1 MRNPSNKNTVEQFI
15 KEFGKII
22 KKPTSVYFTGG
33 ATAIWFGI
41 RNTTIDVDISFQ
53 PDTDE
58 MYKAIQ
64 LLKETLNMNIEIVSP
79 SHFIPLIPGWDKRNI
94 FIQKNNNV
102 SFFHYDLYSQ
112 IIAKVQ
118 RGWEQDL
125 IDATGFSHFSGF
137 DMNLLSVLFQKIK
150 PNLIRYPAIDISSL
164 EKRLIKFIRNAK
176 EK

>member
-1 MRNPSNKNTVEQFI
+1 
-15 KEFGKII
+15 
-22 KKPTSVYFTGG
+22 
-33 ATAIWFGI
+33 
-41 RNTTIDVDISFQ
+41 
-53 PDTDE
+53 
-58 MYKAIQ
+58 
-64 LLKETLNMNIEIVSP
+64 
-79 SHFIPLIPGWDKRNI
+79 
-94 FIQKNNNV
+94 
-102 SFFHYDLYSQ
+102 
-112 IIAKVQ
+112 VQ